1 MNDPRINFETLRY
14 KAIRDKLLADDPE
27 IDERTLADT
36 TEGLTDLHE
45 LLAAVVRGALED
57 EARAV
62 GLRVRIADMTK
73 RLGNLEARAERRRQ
87 NVRDVMLDTGIQKLM
102 QDDFSA
108 SLRNAPP
115 HVVVIDEAL
124 IPETF
129 WEHRPHLRKREL
141 SDALKDGAEIAGA
154 VLSNSGMSLSVR
166 TK

>member
-115 HVVVIDEAL
+115 HVVVIDEA
-124 IPETF
+124 
-129 WEHRPHLRKREL
+129 
-141 SDALKDGAEIAGA
+141 
-154 VLSNSGMSLSVR
+154 
-166 TK
+166 